1 MTTAT
6 PRPNHV
12 LQLEDGPSQRVSHL
26 PNVRVLLVEDDYDA
40 ARLSSRRLAWSPLAN
55 FQVDWAASL
64 PEGFEHI
71 ERDEYDALVLDLS
84 LPGSEGVSTIA
95 AVCALARHLPI
106 VILTGNDNDE
116 LAVAALRHGAQ
127 DYLVKDDQTGRSI
140 ARAVLAAVERQ
151 RRVIEPAAQP
161 RVTPS

>member
-1 MTTAT
+1 MTTAD

-64 PEGFEHI
+64 SEGLEHI

-84 LPGSEGVSTIA
+84 LPGSEGVNTIA
-95 AVCALARHLPI
+95 AVCALTQHLPV
-106 VILTGNDNDE
+106 VILTGNDSDA
-116 LAVAALRHGAQ
+116 LAVTALRHGAQ
-127 DYLVKDDQTGRSI
+127 DYLVKEEQNARSI

-151 RRVIEPAAQP
+151 RRIIERPAQP
-161 RVTPS
+161 RAASS